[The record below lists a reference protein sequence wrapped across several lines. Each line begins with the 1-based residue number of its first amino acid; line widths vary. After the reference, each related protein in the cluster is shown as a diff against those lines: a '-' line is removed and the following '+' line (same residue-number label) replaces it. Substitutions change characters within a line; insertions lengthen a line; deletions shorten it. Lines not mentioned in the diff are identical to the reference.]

1 MMNKVWIRTWQEIDL
16 KDIESRMILVGELS
30 SDCSHCRE
38 IGLDYSQLKS
48 CSKCGA
54 EFKYMSSRTASG
66 SSQKFSVIKRIKSK
80 RPDLIFF
87 DYDDYKKLVSK
98 SKAEDFLRG

>member
-1 MMNKVWIRTWQEIDL
+1 MNKVWIRTWQEIDL
-16 KDIESRMILVGELS
+16 KDIESRMILAGELS

-38 IGLDYSQLKS
+38 IGLDFSKIKS
-48 CSKCGA
+48 CSKCGT

-66 SSQKFSVIKRIKSK
+66 TSVKFSIIKRIKTK
-80 RPDLIFF
+80 RPDLIFV
-87 DYDDYKKLVSK
+87 DYDDYKRLVSK